1 MQGPQLS
8 TETKEFIERL
18 IASGEKWLISDLEK
32 IYQESKDEEDFLQ
45 EFQLYLT
52 RLDIKIKT
60 LRDEFSKIFP

>member
-8 TETKEFIERL
+8 DEAKGFIEKL
-18 IASGEKWLISDLEK
+18 IATGEKWLISDLEK
-32 IYQESKDEEDFLQ
+32 IYQESKDEDDFLQ

-52 RLDIKIKT
+52 RLDVKIKT